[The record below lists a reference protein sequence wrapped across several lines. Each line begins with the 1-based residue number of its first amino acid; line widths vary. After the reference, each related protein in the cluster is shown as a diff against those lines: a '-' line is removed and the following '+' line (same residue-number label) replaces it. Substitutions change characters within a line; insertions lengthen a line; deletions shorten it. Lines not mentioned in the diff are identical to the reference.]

1 MNGVI
6 YNAVVCTD
14 LCGGIGKTKQGLLW
28 HVPDELKHFKSITC
42 NHPIVMGRKTYES
55 IGKPLPDRQ
64 NIILTRDKDY
74 QAEGCIIIHS
84 PEEVELLKLIKPEVM
99 IIGGLQIY
107 KLFWDKLSTIYQS
120 VVQFKEPQ
128 CDLFFPKINIDEWDL
143 ELAQFHSNFNT
154 MIYTRK

>member
-1 MNGVI
+1 MNEVTYSAI
-6 YNAVVCTD
+6 VCTD
-14 LCGGIGKTKQGLLW
+14 LSGGIGEIGQGLLW
-28 HVPDELKHFKSITC
+28 HVPDELRHFKLITK

-55 IGKPLPDRQ
+55 IGKPLTDRQ
-64 NIILTRDKDY
+64 NIILTRDQNY

-84 PEEVELLKLIKPEVM
+84 PEEVESLDLIKQEVI

-120 VVQFKEPQ
+120 VVQLKEPQ

-143 ELAQFHSNFNT
+143 ELIQFHVNFNSLV
-154 MIYTRK
+154 YTRK